1 MCKKYEN
8 CEGGRSMAC
17 FLVPT
22 TEAVVTT
29 IASKVIQKK
38 EKTNGETFSEV
49 GKVSFSSKLNWLSK
63 LLWGGSALLCYE
75 HLWHGEVVPFFPFL
89 TAALDPA
96 ETKLML
102 HEMATVGGSMA
113 VLLTAVWAGMVFVV
127 NRMQKKVSDPALS
140 KEE

>member
-1 MCKKYEN
+1 
-8 CEGGRSMAC
+8 MAC
-17 FLVPT
+17 FLVPA

-38 EKTNGETFSEV
+38 EKTKEESLLEV
-49 GKVSFSSKLNWLSK
+49 GKVTISRKLNWLSK

-96 ETKLML
+96 ETKVML
-102 HEMATVGGSMA
+102 NEMATVGGSMA
-113 VLLTAVWAGMVFVV
+113 VLLTAVWGGMLFVV
-127 NRMQKKVSDPALS
+127 NRMQKRAVNLAIEK
-140 KEE
+140 KE

>member
-1 MCKKYEN
+1 
-8 CEGGRSMAC
+8 MAC

-96 ETKLML
+96 EMKLML

-113 VLLTAVWAGMVFVV
+113 VLLTAVWGGMVFVV

>member
-1 MCKKYEN
+1 
-8 CEGGRSMAC
+8 MAC

-89 TAALDPA
+89 TAALDPT

-113 VLLTAVWAGMVFVV
+113 VLLTAVWGGMVFVV